1 MASWCSILTELTW
14 RCPLQL
20 QCQVRSMSF
29 PDNLS
34 GLGCNYLHIIRLP
47 SETCLHLSWS
57 EKEIHPRPLHEEGK
71 SVNASYP
78 MLFDWI
84 ILSCLWSE
92 LEAANILVFTILV
105 SLQSSPSL
113 NWLTDASN
121 LRPASCSIW
130 KAVINQCVHL
140 DLFRSSA
147 KCSVLFSLSSREM
160 KCTGRNIR
168 TLPRLSEL
176 AKTDWTGIY
185 STHFLA
191 FVFLGIRLGTD
202 WGIMSMHVA
211 SLVWMGCSLLE
222 YEQVKSG

>member
-1 MASWCSILTELTW
+1 MRKKVTHGPYT
-14 RCPLQL
+14 R
-20 QCQVRSMSF
+20 
-29 PDNLS
+29 
-34 GLGCNYLHIIRLP
+34 
-47 SETCLHLSWS
+47 
-57 EKEIHPRPLHEEGK
+57 KGK
-71 SVNASYP
+71 PVTASYP

-92 LEAANILVFTILV
+92 LEAANILVFTVLV

-121 LRPASCSIW
+121 LKPASCSIW
-130 KAVINQCVHL
+130 KAVIIQCVHL

-160 KCTGRNIR
+160 KCTGQNIH

-191 FVFLGIRLGTD
+191 VVFLGIRLGTV